1 MTAALYASRAGK
13 KVMLLEENAFGGQI
27 ATAPRVENFPSVE
40 EIAGAQLA
48 EKMFNQVV
56 SQGVDFDMGKGV
68 VEKTSDGF
76 CVNTE
81 YGEFPCKA
89 VVLAT
94 GVSHK
99 TLGLESEKRLAENG
113 VCYCAVCDGAFYK
126 GKNVCVVG
134 DGNSAA
140 QYALYLAEICNQ
152 VHLLT
157 LFDRLFCDSTLTQR
171 IVAKKNIVW
180 VKNVSVCDIVGDEKV
195 QGVAYRDNDGAITY
209 ADTDAVFGDRPPAS
223 QRWFFQPCAT
233 GRKRLHCG
241 VGRLQNFLRRH
252 FCRRRL
258 PSEGRQTVRHSGGRR
273 RSSGIQ
279 CGNVRRFSQKLTKT
293 HP

>member
-76 CVNTE
+76 CVKTE

-99 TLGLESEKRLAENG
+99 TLGLENEKRLAENG
-113 VCYCAVCDGAFYK
+113 VCYWRSVRR
-126 GKNVCVVG
+126 
-134 DGNSAA
+134 S
-140 QYALYLAEICNQ
+140 
-152 VHLLT
+152 LL
-157 LFDRLFCDSTLTQR
+157 
-171 IVAKKNIVW
+171 
-180 VKNVSVCDIVGDEKV
+180 
-195 QGVAYRDNDGAITY
+195 QG
-209 ADTDAVFGDRPPAS
+209 
-223 QRWFFQPCAT
+223 Q
-233 GRKRLHCG
+233 KR
-241 VGRLQNFLRRH
+241 
-252 FCRRRL
+252 
-258 PSEGRQTVRHSGGRR
+258 VRSGGRKQR
-273 RSSGIQ
+273 RSICAVS
-279 CGNVRRFSQKLTKT
+279 CGNLQSGSSAHIV
-293 HP
+293 